1 MTTPPTPAGRY
12 PEPDDSEST
21 GHAAH
26 PAEPERFE
34 LPTFET
40 FETPPFES
48 ISSGS
53 FETPPAPPPS
63 PEVTGEPQAPAAPE
77 PPPAPETPEPPE
89 LVPEAPAA
97 SDRRNV
103 VPTSDAWQNTDQDPP
118 QLHAPLGRPLPVPG
132 DQLSTSSAVST
143 PTAQL
148 PSRRLRESLRV
159 WPIGAIAVVSLVVL
173 VLVVVLLN
181 R

>member
-26 PAEPERFE
+26 PVEPERFE

-77 PPPAPETPEPPE
+77 PPSASQTPEPPAFTTAPPVVQATHAAYGQSQQQPQVTWHDPSE
-89 LVPEAPAA
+89 SPAPA
-97 SDRRNV
+97 
-103 VPTSDAWQNTDQDPP
+103 VPN
-118 QLHAPLGRPLPVPG
+118 APESSGAGRARLVWLGLAGILLVI
-132 DQLSTSSAVST
+132 L
-143 PTAQL
+143 
-148 PSRRLRESLRV
+148 
-159 WPIGAIAVVSLVVL
+159 AVVLYL
-173 VLVVVLLN
+173 VLT
-181 R
+181 

>member
-26 PAEPERFE
+26 PVEPERFE

-77 PPPAPETPEPPE
+77 PSPAPEVPEPPAFTAPPPVAQATHAAYGQPHQQPQVTWHDPSQSPAPVMPNPPKGTGRAR
-89 LVPEAPAA
+89 LV
-97 SDRRNV
+97 
-103 VPTSDAWQNTDQDPP
+103 W
-118 QLHAPLGRPLPVPG
+118 LGLAGILLVI
-132 DQLSTSSAVST
+132 L
-143 PTAQL
+143 
-148 PSRRLRESLRV
+148 
-159 WPIGAIAVVSLVVL
+159 AVVLYL
-173 VLVVVLLN
+173 VLT
-181 R
+181 

>member
-12 PEPDDSEST
+12 PEPDDTEST
-21 GHAAH
+21 GSAAH

-63 PEVTGEPQAPAAPE
+63 PELTGEPQAPAEPEPTSAPEVPE
-77 PPPAPETPEPPE
+77 PPVAFATPPP
-89 LVPEAPAA
+89 VDQTAHAAYGQSQPQPQVTWHDTGVGSAPALPNAPA
-97 SDRRNV
+97 SGSGAGRARLV
-103 VPTSDAWQNTDQDPP
+103 W
-118 QLHAPLGRPLPVPG
+118 LGLAGILLVI
-132 DQLSTSSAVST
+132 L
-143 PTAQL
+143 
-148 PSRRLRESLRV
+148 
-159 WPIGAIAVVSLVVL
+159 AVVLFL
-173 VLVVVLLN
+173 VLT
-181 R
+181 

>member
-26 PAEPERFE
+26 PVEPERFE

-77 PPPAPETPEPPE
+77 PPSASQTPEPPAFTTAPPVVQATHAAYGQSQQQPQVTWHYPSE
-89 LVPEAPAA
+89 SPTPAVPNAPESSGAGRARLV
-97 SDRRNV
+97 
-103 VPTSDAWQNTDQDPP
+103 W
-118 QLHAPLGRPLPVPG
+118 LGLAGILLVI
-132 DQLSTSSAVST
+132 L
-143 PTAQL
+143 
-148 PSRRLRESLRV
+148 
-159 WPIGAIAVVSLVVL
+159 AVVLYL
-173 VLVVVLLN
+173 VLT
-181 R
+181 

>member
-21 GHAAH
+21 EDAAH
-26 PAEPERFE
+26 PGEPERFE

-63 PEVTGEPQAPAAPE
+63 PELTGEAQAPAPPE
-77 PPPAPETPEPPE
+77 PPSPEVPEPPTTTARPDAPPPTYAAYGHSQQE
-89 LVPEAPAA
+89 SQVAWHDPSESPAPA
-97 SDRRNV
+97 
-103 VPTSDAWQNTDQDPP
+103 VPN
-118 QLHAPLGRPLPVPG
+118 APESGSGAGRARLVWLGLAGV
-132 DQLSTSSAVST
+132 LLVI
-143 PTAQL
+143 L
-148 PSRRLRESLRV
+148 
-159 WPIGAIAVVSLVVL
+159 AVVLYL
-173 VLVVVLLN
+173 VLT
-181 R
+181 

>member
-1 MTTPPTPAGRY
+1 MTTPPTPPGRY

-77 PPPAPETPEPPE
+77 PPSAPETPEPPASTNPPPVVQATHAQSNE
-89 LVPEAPAA
+89 RPQVTWHDPVGSPAPA
-97 SDRRNV
+97 
-103 VPTSDAWQNTDQDPP
+103 VPN
-118 QLHAPLGRPLPVPG
+118 APKSSGAGRARLVWLG
-132 DQLSTSSAVST
+132 
-143 PTAQL
+143 TAAL
-148 PSRRLRESLRV
+148 LLV
-159 WPIGAIAVVSLVVL
+159 ILAVVLYL
-173 VLVVVLLN
+173 VLT
-181 R
+181 

>member
-1 MTTPPTPAGRY
+1 MTTPPTPAGRH

-21 GHAAH
+21 GRAAH

-63 PEVTGEPQAPAAPE
+63 PEVIGEPPAPAAPE
-77 PPPAPETPEPPE
+77 PPSVLEPTEPPAFTNPPPVDQATHAAYGQSNQQPQVSWHDPVESPAPA
-89 LVPEAPAA
+89 VPNA
-97 SDRRNV
+97 
-103 VPTSDAWQNTDQDPP
+103 PTSPGAGRARLLW
-118 QLHAPLGRPLPVPG
+118 LG
-132 DQLSTSSAVST
+132 
-143 PTAQL
+143 TAAL
-148 PSRRLRESLRV
+148 LLL
-159 WPIGAIAVVSLVVL
+159 ILAVVLYL
-173 VLVVVLLN
+173 VLT
-181 R
+181 

>member
-1 MTTPPTPAGRY
+1 MTTPPPAGRY
-12 PEPDDSEST
+12 PEPDDSEPT
-21 GHAAH
+21 EDAAH

-63 PEVTGEPQAPAAPE
+63 PELTGEPQAPDVPE
-77 PPPAPETPEPPE
+77 PPSAPEVAATSNQQDVFVPLDARQQPTEHDWPEPNAGARSSSYDNPS
-89 LVPEAPAA
+89 P
-97 SDRRNV
+97 DI
-103 VPTSDAWQNTDQDPP
+103 
-118 QLHAPLGRPLPVPG
+118 
-132 DQLSTSSAVST
+132 SAVST
-143 PTAQL
+143 PTVQ
-148 PSRRLRESLRV
+148 PSDRRRHRSMRM
-159 WPIGAIAVVSLVVL
+159 WQIGAAAVVLIL
-173 VLVVVLLN
+173 GVLLVYVLLS

>member
-26 PAEPERFE
+26 PVEPERFE

-63 PEVTGEPQAPAAPE
+63 PAVTGEPLAPAAPE
-77 PPPAPETPEPPE
+77 PPSAPEVPEPPAFITPPP
-89 LVPEAPAA
+89 VAQATHAAYGQSHQQQQVTWHDPSQTPAPA
-97 SDRRNV
+97 
-103 VPTSDAWQNTDQDPP
+103 VPTALKNSGAGRARLVW
-118 QLHAPLGRPLPVPG
+118 LGL
-132 DQLSTSSAVST
+132 A
-143 PTAQL
+143 
-148 PSRRLRESLRV
+148 
-159 WPIGAIAVVSLVVL
+159 AILLVILAVVLYL
-173 VLVVVLLN
+173 VLT
-181 R
+181 